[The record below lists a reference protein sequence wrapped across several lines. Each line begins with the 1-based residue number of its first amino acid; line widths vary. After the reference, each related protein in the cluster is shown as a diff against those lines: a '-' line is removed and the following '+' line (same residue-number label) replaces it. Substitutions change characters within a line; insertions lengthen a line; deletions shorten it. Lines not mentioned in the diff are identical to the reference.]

1 VSLTLRQVRY
11 FIATAEIGQ
20 ISQAAIHLNISQS
33 AVTTAIKEL
42 EAMLGVLLFQRS
54 AQGMNLT
61 DAGRHFLNRAYVIL
75 RSVDDALNSPLPDV
89 RASGLLRLAASYTV
103 IGYFLPHHLQRLEHW
118 HPDVTLEVHEQERSA
133 IEQGLLEG
141 RFDMAVVLTA
151 NLTHPDIVSET
162 LFNSERRLWLPSH
175 HALCE
180 RSAVSLAD
188 VAREP
193 FILLTVDEAEQSAM
207 RYWELAG
214 ERPRVRVRTSSV
226 EAVRSMVANGSGV
239 AILSDLV
246 HRPWSLEGKRIETV
260 TISDP
265 VTPMSVGLA
274 WHRERAFSP
283 AMQALRNYFHDA
295 FLAPQQLSARR

>member
-1 VSLTLRQVRY
+1 MSLTLRQVRY
-11 FIATAEIGQ
+11 FVATAEIGQ

-61 DAGRHFLNRAYVIL
+61 EAGRHFLNRAYVI
-75 RSVDDALNSPLPDV
+75 
-89 RASGLLRLAASYTV
+89 
-103 IGYFLPHHLQRLEHW
+103 QR
-118 HPDVTLEVHEQERSA
+118 
-133 IEQGLLEG
+133 
-141 RFDMAVVLTA
+141 
-151 NLTHPDIVSET
+151 
-162 LFNSERRLWLPSH
+162 PS
-175 HALCE
+175 
-180 RSAVSLAD
+180 
-188 VAREP
+188 
-193 FILLTVDEAEQSAM
+193 
-207 RYWELAG
+207 
-214 ERPRVRVRTSSV
+214 VRVRTSSV

-283 AMQALRNYFHDA
+283 AMQAVRNYFHDA

>member
-1 VSLTLRQVRY
+1 LRQVRY
-11 FIATAEIGQ
+11 FVATAEIGQ

-54 AQGMNLT
+54 PQGMILT

-118 HPDVTLEVHEQERSA
+118 HPDVTLQVHEQERSA

-175 HALCE
+175 HPLCE

-207 RYWELAG
+207 RYWEQAG
-214 ERPRVRVRTSSV
+214 QRPEVRVRTSSV

>member
-1 VSLTLRQVRY
+1 MSLTLRQVRY
-11 FIATAEIGQ
+11 FVATAEIGQ

-42 EAMLGVLLFQRS
+42 ESLLGTLLFQRS
-54 AQGMNLT
+54 AQGMSLT

-89 RASGLLRLAASYTV
+89 RASGLLRVAASYTV
-103 IGYFLPHHLQRLEHW
+103 LGYFLPHHLQRLEHW
-118 HPDVTLEVHEQERSA
+118 YPDVTIDVHERERQA
-133 IEQGLLEG
+133 IEQGLLESE
-141 RFDMAVVLTA
+141 FDMAVVLTS

-175 HALCE
+175 HPLCE

-188 VAREP
+188 VTREP

-207 RYWELAG
+207 RYWEHAHQQ
-214 ERPRVRVRTSSV
+214 PNVRVRTSSV

-260 TISDP
+260 TIVDK

-274 WHRERAFSP
+274 WHREREFTP
-283 AMQALRNYFHDA
+283 AMHAFRNYFHDA

>member
-1 VSLTLRQVRY
+1 MSLTLRQVRY
-11 FIATAEIGQ
+11 FVAPAEIGQ

-42 EAMLGVLLFQRS
+42 EGMLGTLLFQRS
-54 AQGMNLT
+54 AQGMSLT

-75 RSVDDALNSPLPDV
+75 RSVEDALNSPLPDV
-89 RASGLLRLAASYTV
+89 RATGLLRVAASYTV

-118 HPDVTLEVHEQERSA
+118 HPDVAIEVHERARQA

-141 RFDMAVVLTA
+141 EFDMAVVLTS
-151 NLTHPDIVSET
+151 NLTHPDIVSKT

-175 HALCE
+175 HPLCE

-188 VAREP
+188 VTQEP

-207 RYWELAG
+207 RYWEHAQQQ
-214 ERPRVRVRTSSV
+214 PNVRIRTSSV

-260 TISDP
+260 TITDK

-274 WHRERAFSP
+274 WHREREFSP
-283 AMQALRNYFHDA
+283 AMHAFHHYFHDA

>member
-1 VSLTLRQVRY
+1 MSLTLRQVRY
-11 FIATAEIGQ
+11 FVATAEIGQ

-54 AQGMNLT
+54 PQGMILT

-118 HPDVTLEVHEQERSA
+118 HPDVTLQVHEQERSA

-175 HALCE
+175 HPLCE

-207 RYWELAG
+207 RYWEQAG
-214 ERPRVRVRTSSV
+214 QRPEVRVRTSSV

>member
-1 VSLTLRQVRY
+1 MSLTLRQVRY
-11 FIATAEIGQ
+11 FVATAEIGQ

-42 EAMLGVLLFQRS
+42 EAILGVLLFQRS
-54 AQGMNLT
+54 AQGMSLT
-61 DAGRHFLNRAYVIL
+61 EAGRHFLNRAYVIL

-103 IGYFLPHHLQRLEHW
+103 MGYFLPHHLQRLAHW
-118 HPDVTLEVHEQERSA
+118 HPDVTLHVHEQERSA

-162 LFNSERRLWLPSH
+162 LFTSERRLWLPGH
-175 HALCE
+175 HPLCE

-188 VAREP
+188 VAGEP

-207 RYWELAG
+207 RYWEQAG
-214 ERPRVRVRTSSV
+214 QRPSVRVRTSSV

-283 AMQALRNYFHDA
+283 AMQALRNYFHSA